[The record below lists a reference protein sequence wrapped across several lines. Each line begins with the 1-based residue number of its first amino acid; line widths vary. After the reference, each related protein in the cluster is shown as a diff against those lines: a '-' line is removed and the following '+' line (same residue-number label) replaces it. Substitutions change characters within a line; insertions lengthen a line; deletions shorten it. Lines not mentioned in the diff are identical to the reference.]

1 MGAWNHWLPSAYLL
15 GDTHPH
21 PGMSEALGVGPHQPH
36 PASEELPRK
45 PKPGTAFPSPVGQT
59 MPEKQRHVQPGYC
72 LRERERRPGRPDPTA
87 FPGPASTWN
96 HWAGQLL
103 LSTTQGPL
111 LLRYEP
117 LQA

>member
-59 MPEKQRHVQPGYC
+59 MPEKQRRAARLLFEG
-72 LRERERRPGRPDPTA
+72 EREKAWETRPHGFSWA
-87 FPGPASTWN
+87 CKHLESLGWAVAAQHHPGT
-96 HWAGQLL
+96 
-103 LSTTQGPL
+103 PL
-111 LLRYEP
+111 AEV
-117 LQA
+117 